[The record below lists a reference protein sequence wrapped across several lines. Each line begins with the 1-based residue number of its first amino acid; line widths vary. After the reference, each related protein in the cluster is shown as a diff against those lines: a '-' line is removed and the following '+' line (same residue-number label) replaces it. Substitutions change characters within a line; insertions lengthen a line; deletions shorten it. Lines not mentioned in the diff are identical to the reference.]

1 MLLSGLALD
10 WLIWYNKGMQNS
22 RTYTPNPSA
31 PLPYGLWLDL
41 PFRTKGSTAIRSKA
55 KALGA
60 RFVPNAKPYQWWL
73 PCRFI
78 TQDSLDWF
86 NSVNAIVGERQAP
99 VFNTSIKWSDID
111 HTKTFTVI
119 LRMPYDQKD
128 IAKSDG
134 AFWDSYEKAWYFP
147 KKNFTEDLFNKYAKM
162 KAISRVIYP
171 AYNTPSRLMFFTDDM
186 GAGVTT
192 AATPV
197 AVSESENKNNS
208 RHSHILEKHYNHH
221 RLGCIRMSL
230 QFMIHTDDSVTT
242 IPYIDSKPCRGDK
255 KYDGIMVDTVKSLT
269 NGTPKNMVGFNTL
282 FKEHISKDTARIL
295 WDSLTM
301 QDFRCF
307 DACGR

>member
-60 RFVPNAKPYQWWL
+60 RFLPNAKPHQWWL

-78 TQDSLDWF
+78 TQSSLDWL

-111 HTKTFTVI
+111 HTKPFTVM
-119 LRMPYDQKD
+119 LCLPYEQKN

-134 AFWDSYEKAWYFP
+134 AFWDAYEKAWYFP
-147 KKNFTEDLFNKYAKM
+147 KKAFTEALFNKYAGM

-171 AYNTPSRLMFFTDDM
+171 GNNTPSRLMFLTDDM
-186 GAGVTT
+186 GTGAAT
-192 AATPV
+192 AAATQSTPTKKV
-197 AVSESENKNNS
+197 FYLRRDITVIEFVHNENGDNTVMITRYENGVVRTDIMGIDHNFLNVQDARSLWDNSVSN
-208 RHSHILEKHYNHH
+208 
-221 RLGCIRMSL
+221 GFTPC
-230 QFMIHTDDSVTT
+230 DSV
-242 IPYIDSKPCRGDK
+242 
-255 KYDGIMVDTVKSLT
+255 
-269 NGTPKNMVGFNTL
+269 
-282 FKEHISKDTARIL
+282 A
-295 WDSLTM
+295 
-301 QDFRCF
+301 
-307 DACGR
+307 